1 MFVAKAVAQADVVAR
16 VGGDDD
22 GTAGH
27 CPDHRGR
34 VVVVV
39 FGDVEEEVFAADQA
53 AAHVLPEG
61 VFVERFEVYRL
72 FGEGMVHGV
81 GVVAGAVVEVADG
94 LSQCFGAGV
103 EVFGVIDL
111 RDPKDVMPLAAVFL
125 GDSEVAANPAHPRHG
140 AKVGFHS
147 APRFRR
153 VVFEAQ
159 HGERW
164 QGAEE
169 AAVLVDIVAVIH
181 HDDAVVM
188 LQLDEMVK
196 ESADVGTLFVVQ
208 FVEVAGAD
216 LEAQRGIEAVE
227 VGR

>member
-1 MFVAKAVAQADVVAR
+1 MLGDAGVAVRVRQVLFDEAGDFVGAVVKKGIVFVAKAVAQADVVAR

-39 FGDVEEEVFAADQA
+39 FGDVEEEVFAADKA

-72 FGEGMVHGV
+72 FGEGMAHGV
-81 GVVAGAVVEVADG
+81 GVVAGAVVEVAGG

-111 RDPKDVMPLAAVFL
+111 RQPKDVVPRPAVFL
-125 GDSEVAANPAHPRHG
+125 RDGKVAAYPAQPRHD
-140 AKVGFHS
+140 VEVFFHFF
-147 APRFRR
+147 APLRG

-159 HGERW
+159 HGKRR
-164 QGAEE
+164 QGAQE
-169 AAVLVDIVAVIH
+169 
-181 HDDAVVM
+181 
-188 LQLDEMVK
+188 
-196 ESADVGTLFVVQ
+196 
-208 FVEVAGAD
+208 
-216 LEAQRGIEAVE
+216 
-227 VGR
+227 

>member
-1 MFVAKAVAQADVVAR
+1 MGFEVFADAFAERLRLEVFGAGDGVLGDAGVAVRVRQVLFDEAGDFVGAVVEEGVVFVAKAVAQADVVAR

-72 FGEGMVHGV
+72 FGEGMAHGV
-81 GVVAGAVVEVADG
+81 GVVAGAVVEVAGG

-111 RDPKDVMPLAAVFL
+111 RQPKRCRAPARCILARRQGRSL
-125 GDSEVAANPAHPRHG
+125 SSAATA
-140 AKVGFHS
+140 
-147 APRFRR
+147 
-153 VVFEAQ
+153 
-159 HGERW
+159 
-164 QGAEE
+164 
-169 AAVLVDIVAVIH
+169 
-181 HDDAVVM
+181 
-188 LQLDEMVK
+188 
-196 ESADVGTLFVVQ
+196 
-208 FVEVAGAD
+208 
-216 LEAQRGIEAVE
+216 
-227 VGR
+227 